1 MSCKEADP
9 AALFRL
15 YINYGRYA
23 EATNLLVEYL
33 ESLASSVNGLIN
45 WKIEMLGPPW
55 EHLCTITLWNN
66 LQRPVDVLHRKKM
79 SATWF
84 PYTAIERLWGQ
95 LEEMQRASHSVD
107 QCDRLKKLL
116 HGALMSHLQQV
127 KPHLNAENSVSA
139 LTLIVFLALPYYRLL
154 LTPRTCCLQWVAGRE
169 GRTKAAEGLLL
180 AIETCV

>member
-1 MSCKEADP
+1 
-9 AALFRL
+9 
-15 YINYGRYA
+15 
-23 EATNLLVEYL
+23 
-33 ESLASSVNGLIN
+33 
-45 WKIEMLGPPW
+45 
-55 EHLCTITLWNN
+55 
-66 LQRPVDVLHRKKM
+66 VDALHRKKM

-139 LTLIVFLALPYYRLL
+139 CCRLLFLAFTIFQVVVDSEDVLSSMG
-154 LTPRTCCLQWVAGRE
+154 GRQGGE
-169 GRTKAAEGLLL
+169 SQSS
-180 AIETCV
+180 